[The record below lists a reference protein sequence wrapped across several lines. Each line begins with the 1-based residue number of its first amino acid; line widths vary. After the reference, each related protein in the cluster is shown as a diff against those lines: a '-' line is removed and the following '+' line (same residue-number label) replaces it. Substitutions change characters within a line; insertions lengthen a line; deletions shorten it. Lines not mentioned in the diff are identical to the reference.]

1 MQGAISA
8 QSRHFQVS
16 AIETSDDDRLQE
28 PGFKVP
34 QVHSMTGAGRGFKR
48 LPVGDDP
55 AGLAPKVPQGSIAPD
70 VTFGVLGV
78 TVDRDRAKFVVGPYP
93 SRAPT

>member
-1 MQGAISA
+1 M
-8 QSRHFQVS
+8 
-16 AIETSDDDRLQE
+16 TS
-28 PGFKVP
+28 
-34 QVHSMTGAGRGFKR
+34 AGRGFKR

-78 TVDRDRAKFVVGPYP
+78 ALDRDRAKFVVSPYT
-93 SRAPT
+93 SRPPT